1 MRAIDGAPLRRG
13 PRSFSRHV
21 KLATWNVNSL
31 KVRQPHLLDWLS
43 QHAVDIVCLQETK
56 LTDDKFPAAA
66 LEEAGYLSIFAGQK
80 TYNGVAVLRRKASTR
95 EATDVQVNLPNFEDE
110 QKRLLAVTID
120 GVRVVCVYVPN
131 GQAVGTDKYDYK
143 LRWLAACRAWLMD
156 EMSRHPRL
164 LIAGDYNVAP
174 EPRDVHDPAAWEGQV
189 LFSEPER
196 AAFRAFLDLGLQ
208 DSFRLFDQPER
219 SYTLVGLP
227 QPRVPPQDGPAHRP
241 HSRQQPARDAVQ
253 RLRHRRRTTPPRAA
267 ERSRAG
273 GRDLRLA
280 RRAPGRLLPG
290 RSVPG
295 PLLRLLVE
303 RAALAKRRDDL
314 LLEPAIEAI
323 RDVAA
328 AARKPEPQAGFGED
342 PGSQALDAEHRILA
356 RDRPDARDVAR
367 LAFVAQYVEHVI
379 DGDPQLRHREPD
391 ADLAAVELVVVAVI
405 SMVRLVTE
413 PRRHTHPG
421 PPDQPHAPRRPERRE
436 QHDSDRPMLTCLE
449 LAQTQRAAN
458 ERPRGEEHPAPAQR
472 ARVGIA
478 GEAARSG

>member
-1 MRAIDGAPLRRG
+1 MPL
-13 PRSFSRHV
+13 
-21 KLATWNVNSL
+21 KIATWNVNSL

-219 SYTLVGLP
+219 SYTWWDY
-227 QPRVPPQDGPAHRP
+227 RN
-241 HSRQQPARDAVQ
+241 
-253 RLRHRRRTTPPRAA
+253 
-267 ERSRAG
+267 
-273 GRDLRLA
+273 
-280 RRAPGRLLPG
+280 
-290 RSVPG
+290 
-295 PLLRLLVE
+295 
-303 RAALAKRRDDL
+303 
-314 LLEPAIEAI
+314 
-323 RDVAA
+323 
-328 AARKPEPQAGFGED
+328 
-342 PGSQALDAEHRILA
+342 
-356 RDRPDARDVAR
+356 
-367 LAFVAQYVEHVI
+367 LAFRRKMGLRIDHILVSGQLATQCSACVI
-379 DGDPQLRHREPD
+379 D
-391 ADLAAVELVVVAVI
+391 V
-405 SMVRLVTE
+405 E
-413 PRRHTHPG
+413 PRRRE
-421 PPDQPHAPRRPERRE
+421 QPSDHAPVVV
-436 QHDSDRPMLTCLE
+436 TF
-449 LAQTQRAAN
+449 A
-458 ERPRGEEHPAPAQR
+458 
-472 ARVGIA
+472 
-478 GEAARSG
+478 